1 MEKLS
6 PNVQQLYSWLQQGN
20 ALEQCTHAGR
30 SIGLIRSA
38 NSAVLPVGAKAAF
51 NTLYQYGLL
60 KETEFY
66 EFGMRW
72 SRFTEK
78 SATVSEVQHG

>member
-30 SIGLIRSA
+30 SIGLIRT
-38 NSAVLPVGAKAAF
+38 VGSGAPEVIKAAF
-51 NTLYQYGLL
+51 NTLCQYGLL
-60 KETEFY
+60 KETEFF

-72 SRFTEK
+72 SRF
-78 SATVSEVQHG
+78 SAKASSVSEALHG